1 MHWVGEALVYL
12 CVCLCVQWLVFRC
25 GNTPGPFNE
34 IPAVEES
41 RVHVACGII
50 ASLSLSLLSSTTSSP
65 SSPSS
70 IPLFSHHYS
79 CTQPQYPCGLVSNAH
94 FILSFSR
101 FAPSCC
107 YVQLTNSFMNHS
119 FSSFPFTCPDL
130 SFFLFI
136 FSLSYPPGVSLFL
149 FHPYTHTRTPSLP
162 FPLFAALICHARY
175 AGWSVMAVSIVTAC
189 MGPQCVC
196 VSSPDIDALETKSLI
211 NVKPSQ
217 SIYPQ

>member
-1 MHWVGEALVYL
+1 MHWVGEALFHL

-41 RVHVACGII
+41 RVHVACGIP

-94 FILSFSR
+94 FILSLSR

-107 YVQLTNSFMNHS
+107 YVLSQTLLWITHFPLTC
-119 FSSFPFTCPDL
+119 TDL
-130 SFFLFI
+130 FLLI
-136 FSLSYPPGVSLFL
+136 FSLSHPPGVSLFL
-149 FHPYTHTRTPSLP
+149 FHPYTHTRTPSLSFP
-162 FPLFAALICHARY
+162 FFAALICHAIMWDMQ
-175 AGWSVMAVSIVTAC
+175 GEVLWQF
-189 MGPQCVC
+189 P
-196 VSSPDIDALETKSLI
+196 
-211 NVKPSQ
+211 
-217 SIYPQ
+217 